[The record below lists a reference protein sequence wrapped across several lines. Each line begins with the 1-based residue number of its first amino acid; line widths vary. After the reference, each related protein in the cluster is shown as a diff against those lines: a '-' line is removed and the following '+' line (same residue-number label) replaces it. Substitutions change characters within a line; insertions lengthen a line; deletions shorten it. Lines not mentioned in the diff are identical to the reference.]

1 MKISAI
7 ALVMVLASL
16 SGLAGATPLR
26 AGSCSHCVFDD
37 DQPKAGA
44 PARCPLSRRR
54 GRHRP
59 GKAEVAGRGDLARQP
74 RVAPAS

>member
-16 SGLAGATPLR
+16 AGLAGSTPLR

-37 DQPKAGA
+37 DQPMPAPKRIAG
-44 PARCPLSRRR
+44 
-54 GRHRP
+54 
-59 GKAEVAGRGDLARQP
+59 
-74 RVAPAS
+74 

>member
-37 DQPKAGA
+37 DQPKGPA
-44 PARCPLSRRR
+44 P
-54 GRHRP
+54 
-59 GKAEVAGRGDLARQP
+59 Q
-74 RVAPAS
+74 RVAR